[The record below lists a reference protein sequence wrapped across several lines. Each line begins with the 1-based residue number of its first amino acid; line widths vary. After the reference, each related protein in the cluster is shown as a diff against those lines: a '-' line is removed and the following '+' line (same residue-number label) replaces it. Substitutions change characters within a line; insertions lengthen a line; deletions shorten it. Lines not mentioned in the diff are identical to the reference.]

1 MGGRDWS
8 RAAPASSVWVRQTSW
23 QMDLENNGTTVTARS
38 VKRLNGGL
46 TNGFEHVRTGAH
58 IHGLSGEPNVVD
70 ADHLA
75 SSRTKQTHR
84 QDLRMATPP

>member
-1 MGGRDWS
+1 
-8 RAAPASSVWVRQTSW
+8 VWVRQTSW

-58 IHGLSGEPNVVD
+58 IHGLSGEPNGVD
-70 ADHLA
+70 GSLGKLSDK
-75 SSRTKQTHR
+75 TN
-84 QDLRMATPP
+84 TPVRI